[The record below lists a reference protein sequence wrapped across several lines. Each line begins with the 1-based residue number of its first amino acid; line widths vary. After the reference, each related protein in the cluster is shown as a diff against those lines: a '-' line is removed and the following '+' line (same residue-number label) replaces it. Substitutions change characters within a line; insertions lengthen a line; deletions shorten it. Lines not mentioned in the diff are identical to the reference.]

1 MYVANKTMDIKWGE
15 VTRSEMMD
23 MIIQLV
29 DSTDIVNDVY
39 DNQLSEVEING
50 KTVTFNWSNREYTKD
65 TIRATII
72 SKGEHGIW
80 VISREF
86 IRYNFYSNMR
96 SGSLRDRMTLFWMD
110 HFASGNDDLRCPKK
124 LFLKYQ
130 LYQEYVLGN
139 FRTFVSTVGK
149 DPFMLNFLDGDDN
162 VKEHPNENY
171 ARELYELFTLGVDG
185 NYTEQDIRETA
196 RALTGWTFE
205 ESNDPS
211 TDVVF
216 KSENFDDAQKT
227 IFGITDN
234 FDYDGVIQNLFRK
247 RSYRIAKYICTKLYT
262 YFVTPNPP
270 NWVISNLITTFR
282 DNNFEIEP
290 VLRELLESN
299 HFFGTVRVGT
309 LIKSPVELA
318 IQFQVE
324 ANLDYSTDAIDNQDK
339 MNYLTYVSSTYYLG
353 MDVVNPPSVFGW
365 PKDRT
370 WLNTDIAN
378 PF

>member
-1 MYVANKTMDIKWGE
+1 MDIKWGE